1 MLNAKIEKH
10 LSLCTEKIEAHVA
23 KITEHREKL
32 DTLWRQLNN
41 TRVDTTD
48 EDLIKGFDCT
58 KENVESSLKANPSCC
73 RTDILEL
80 LPVDKGLSGLLWSC
94 VNVKHSSSL
103 PANKGLK

>member
-48 EDLIKGFDCT
+48 EDLIKGFNRT
-58 KENVESSLKANPSCC
+58 IENVEASLKPNPSCC
-73 RTDILEL
+73 KIETLRLI
-80 LPVDKGLSGLLWSC
+80 PACKGLS
-94 VNVKHSSSL
+94 KHQC
-103 PANKGLK
+103 N